1 MYVDES
7 GFEEN
12 VYRSHGLSMR
22 GKRCFGDRPGTRSKR
37 TNLIAAKRKG
47 ELLAPVLYEGTTT
60 AAWFN
65 EWLENHLM
73 KELKVKSTLIMDN
86 AAFHKKSEITE
97 IANQAGHNVLF
108 LPPYSPDL
116 NPIEKVFAVLK
127 KRRTFAPE
135 NTSIDDIVKE
145 YANFLE

>member
-60 AAWFN
+60 AAWFIAIPKN
-65 EWLENHLM
+65 IHLYR
-73 KELKVKSTLIMDN
+73 I
-86 AAFHKKSEITE
+86 
-97 IANQAGHNVLF
+97 
-108 LPPYSPDL
+108 YS
-116 NPIEKVFAVLK
+116 IE
-127 KRRTFAPE
+127 
-135 NTSIDDIVKE
+135 S
-145 YANFLE
+145 